1 MATDVPQ
8 SLPVLSRGKHRSP
21 RRGACF
27 MEFAAF
33 LAGERWTDHP
43 QCTHPLLATLA
54 RCVND
59 LTSDEARPLLAPLIP
74 SVIGLTSEDLRVDA
88 RIALVTARAALPVVA
103 EERQRVLAVGLLTSE
118 RVLADLDGRPADDME
133 AATRDALCSV
143 PLAAV
148 WAKSFSKLAG
158 VGRPRDFRRFA
169 APCIVT
175 SAAQGLAVACVSD
188 RDARLRAMLSNAI
201 DECRSIVLPV
211 VVEPAHSW
219 DDACRLTGAV
229 STSAGA

>member
-1 MATDVPQ
+1 MATDVPL

-33 LAGERWTDHP
+33 LAGERWSDHP
-43 QCTHPLLATLA
+43 RCTHPLLATLA

-59 LTSDEARPLLAPLIP
+59 LTSDAARPLLAPLIP
-74 SVIGLTSEDLRVDA
+74 SVIGLTSDDLRVDA

-103 EERQRVLAVGLLTSE
+103 EERQRVLAVGVLTSE
-118 RVLADLDGRPADDME
+118 RVLAELDGRPDGDME
-133 AATRDALCSV
+133 DATTRALRSV
-143 PLAAV
+143 PHAAQ

-158 VGRPRDFRRFA
+158 ASRPRDFRRFA

-175 SAAQGLAVACVSD
+175 SAAQGLAVACVND
-188 RDARLRAMLSNAI
+188 REERLHAMLSDAI
-201 DECRSIVLPV
+201 DECLSLVRPV
-211 VVEPAHSW
+211 VPEPAHSW
-219 DDACRLTGAV
+219 DDACRLTGVAV
-229 STSAGA
+229 S

>member
-1 MATDVPQ
+1 MATDVPL
-8 SLPVLSRGKHRSP
+8 SLPVLSRGKHRGP

-33 LAGERWTDHP
+33 LAGERWSDHP

-74 SVIGLTSEDLRVDA
+74 SVIGLTSDDLRVDA
-88 RIALVTARAALPVVA
+88 RVALVTARAALPVVA
-103 EERQRVLAVGLLTSE
+103 EERQRVLAVGVLTSE
-118 RVLADLDGRPADDME
+118 RVLAELDGRPEGDME
-133 AATRDALCSV
+133 DATRSALRAV
-143 PLAAV
+143 PHAAQ
-148 WAKSFSKLAG
+148 WAKNFSKLAG
-158 VGRPRDFRRFA
+158 ASRPRDFRRFA

-175 SAAQGLAVACVSD
+175 SAAQGVAVACVSD
-188 RDARLRAMLSNAI
+188 REARLQALLSDAI
-201 DECRSIVLPV
+201 DECRSLVRPV

-219 DDACRLTGAV
+219 DDACRLTGVA
-229 STSAGA
+229 TS